1 MENQTQPHLKP
12 DIYVLLM
19 GRIGNNLF
27 QIATAATLAHRN
39 GCNFKA
45 VPMNYRLA
53 APDNCLFK
61 DYLEQFR
68 TTVLRNTPI
77 TEIYPEGY
85 RLYSEPSFEYT
96 PIEYEQCLLLSG
108 YFQSEKYFD
117 KTLVRELFKIDPGTE
132 KKLKSMYKHLS
143 LEETVSI
150 NIRRGDYLW
159 QRKIHPVCGMEY
171 YNSAINLLGEKRN
184 YLITSDDLTW
194 CKAHFTGKNFFFAR
208 QTDPVTDL
216 YLQTLCC
223 DNIISNSTFSWWGA
237 WLTAHPEKTVIAP
250 AGWFGPQSP
259 NTSTRDLLPE
269 EWIVI

>member
-1 MENQTQPHLKP
+1 MESHTKLHSKP
-12 DIYVLLM
+12 DVYVLLM

-53 APDNCLFK
+53 TPDNRLLK
-61 DYLEQFR
+61 DYLKPF
-68 TTVLRNTPI
+68 TTTILRNTPI

-96 PIEYEQCLLLSG
+96 PIEYHDHLLLSG
-108 YFQSEKYFD
+108 YFQSEKYLD
-117 KTLVRELFKIDPGTE
+117 KPLVRELFKIDAGTE
-132 KKLKSMYKHLS
+132 KKLKSKYKHLS

-150 NIRRGDYLW
+150 NVRRGDYLRQ
-159 QRKIHPVCGMEY
+159 QRIHPVCPMEY
-171 YNSAINLLGEKRN
+171 YNSAINILGNNRN
-184 YLITSDDLTW
+184 YLITSDDLEW
-194 CKAHFTGKNFFFAR
+194 CRAHFIGKNFFFAQ
-208 QTDPVTDL
+208 QTDPVNDL
-216 YLQTLCC
+216 YLQSMCC

-237 WLTAHPEKTVIAP
+237 WLTTHPGKTVIAP
-250 AGWFGPQSP
+250 ARWFGPQSH